1 MNRELL
7 TLQQEFSEEKENKP
21 FGSVEN
27 LLADKHLNGDDI
39 LNYFTGSLLR
49 HGSFE
54 TSQGSDQQIGD
65 VLKTLTAVAALEAKN
80 QREEPNPYAKQ
91 TAKSV
96 TRNDGL
102 RDAIEQLGQDERV
115 QEAALADVESDSQNG
130 IARRLARSLESNE
143 PVLANVEQIEG
154 YLFGDPDANE
164 VNYQN
169 GKWVQDL
176 SEKIK
181 YVIEGQ
187 VDWPKQ
193 DDVAWRSVAN
203 NANAAGIDLVMLRYS
218 ADRIRHE
225 RKRNQEFGRVSL
237 GNLAR
242 TQEADL
248 NYDDLL
254 IETPPSPSSANS
266 EV

>member
-1 MNRELL
+1 MNREFL
-7 TLQQEFSEEKENKP
+7 TPQQEFSEENENKP

-27 LLADKHLNGDDI
+27 LLADKHLRGDDI
-39 LNYFTGSLLR
+39 LNYFAGSLLR

-80 QREEPNPYAKQ
+80 QREEPNPYAEQ

-102 RDAIEQLGQDERV
+102 RDAVKRLGQDGRV

-130 IARRLARSLESNE
+130 IARRLARSLETNE
-143 PVLANVEQIEG
+143 PILANVEQIEG

-187 VDWPKQ
+187 ADWPKQ
-193 DDVAWRSVAN
+193 DDAAWRSVVG
-203 NANAAGIDLVMLRYS
+203 NADAAGIDLIMLKSS
-218 ADRIRHE
+218 ADRIR
-225 RKRNQEFGRVSL
+225 RDRIRNKEFGRVSL
-237 GNLAR
+237 GNLAGG
-242 TQEADL
+242 QEADL
-248 NYDDLL
+248 IFDDLL
-254 IETPPSPSSANS
+254 IETPLSPNGIDG